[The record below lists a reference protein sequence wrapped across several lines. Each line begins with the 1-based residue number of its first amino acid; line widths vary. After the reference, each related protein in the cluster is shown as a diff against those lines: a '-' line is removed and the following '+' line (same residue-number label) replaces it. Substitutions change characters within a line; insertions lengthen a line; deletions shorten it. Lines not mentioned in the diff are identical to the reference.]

1 MKIPGSDRKN
11 EIKTKKMKNW
21 GPFKTKA
28 SKKWHLSKLCLVNK
42 VFFFCFYYFLFV
54 CLFCFVFFVVFCCCC
69 FWQRE
74 CLLHIILFLIECWKK
89 LKTINKKLL
98 QKNTVK
104 QTHVFLLHTLLTFVI
119 SICFNSWKSLES
131 WNYGLT

>member
-11 EIKTKKMKNW
+11 EIKTIKKMKNW

-42 VFFFCFYYFLFV
+42 VFFFVFIIFCLFV
-54 CLFCFVFFVVFCCCC
+54 CFALFFCCC

-74 CLLHIILFLIECWKK
+74 SLLHIILFLIECWKK
-89 LKTINKKLL
+89 LKTINKKFL

-119 SICFNSWKSLES
+119 SICLNSWKSLES